1 MGVEK
6 ILQKMQ
12 KKSCLHT
19 CTQTNPRRLGW
30 FKNDL
35 HNNNSNV
42 MFNLKL
48 ALFTMYRNIILKIA
62 IIAEKL

>member
-12 KKSCLHT
+12 KKNHVYIHAH

-48 ALFTMYRNIILKIA
+48 A
-62 IIAEKL
+62 